1 MRAAEEDA
9 SVESPLRR
17 AGHRMMIFFLPT
29 TQQHLYSFST
39 YLLSYAILMESGT

>member
-29 TQQHLYSFST
+29 QQHLYSFST